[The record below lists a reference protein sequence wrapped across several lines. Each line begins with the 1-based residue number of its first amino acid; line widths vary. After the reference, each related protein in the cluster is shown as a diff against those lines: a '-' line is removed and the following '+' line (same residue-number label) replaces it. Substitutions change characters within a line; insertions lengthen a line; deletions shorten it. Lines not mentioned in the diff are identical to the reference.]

1 MKQKDE
7 NRWVEDVLNS
17 MEGAAK
23 ASPAEDLYGKIE
35 RRIAVPFTKGRTI
48 SLTTF
53 SAAAASIVLLIV
65 LNMMALTGNSR
76 IRMYDNGRQ
85 DELSSVA
92 NYYDITNES
101 EGLGI

>member
-17 MEGAAK
+17 MEGVEK
-23 ASPAEDLYGKIE
+23 ARPAEDLYGKIE

-53 SAAAASIVLLIV
+53 SAAAVSIVLLIL

-76 IRMYDNGRQ
+76 KQDNGMQ
-85 DELSSVA
+85 DEVSSVA
-92 NYYDITNES
+92 RYYDITNES
-101 EGLGI
+101 EGPGI

>member
-17 MEGAAK
+17 MDGAAK
-23 ASPAEDLYGKIE
+23 ARPAEDLYGKIE
-35 RRIAVPFTKGRTI
+35 HRIAVPFTKGRTI

-76 IRMYDNGRQ
+76 KHDNGRP
-85 DELSSVA
+85 DEVSSVA
-92 NYYDITNES
+92 RYYDITNES
-101 EGLGI
+101 EGLGL

>member
-17 MEGAAK
+17 LEGVEK
-23 ASPAEDLYGKIE
+23 ARPAEDLYGKIE
-35 RRIAVPFTKGRTI
+35 RRIAVPLTKGRTI

-76 IRMYDNGRQ
+76 KHGNGRL
-85 DELSSVA
+85 DEMSSVVG
-92 NYYDITNES
+92 YYDITNET

>member
-7 NRWVEDVLNS
+7 NMWVEDVLNS
-17 MEGAAK
+17 MEGVEK
-23 ASPAEDLYGKIE
+23 ARPAEDLYGKIE
-35 RRIAVPFTKGRTI
+35 RRIAVPFTKGRTV

-65 LNMMALTGNSR
+65 LNMMALTGNR
-76 IRMYDNGRQ
+76 KQDNRKQ
-85 DELSSVA
+85 DEVSSVA
-92 NYYDITNES
+92 RYYDITNES

>member
-23 ASPAEDLYGKIE
+23 ARPAEDLYGKIE
-35 RRIAVPFTKGRTI
+35 RRMAVPFTKGRTI

-76 IRMYDNGRQ
+76 KYDNGRQ

-92 NYYDITNES
+92 SYYDITNET

>member
-7 NRWVEDVLNS
+7 NRWIEDILNS
-17 MEGAAK
+17 MEGAEK
-23 ASPAEDLYGKIE
+23 ASPAEGLYGKIE
-35 RRIAVPFTKGRTI
+35 RRIAVPFTQGRTI

-76 IRMYDNGRQ
+76 KHDNRKL
-85 DELSSVA
+85 DEVSSVA
-92 NYYDITNES
+92 RYYDITNES

>member
-23 ASPAEDLYGKIE
+23 ARPAEDLYGKIE

-53 SAAAASIVLLIV
+53 SAAAASIVLLIL

-76 IRMYDNGRQ
+76 KQDNGMQ
-85 DELSSVA
+85 DEVSSVA
-92 NYYDITNES
+92 HYYDITNES
-101 EGLGI
+101 EGPGI

>member
-23 ASPAEDLYGKIE
+23 ARPAEDLYGKIE
-35 RRIAVPFTKGRTI
+35 RRISVPFTKGRTI

-53 SAAAASIVLLIV
+53 SAAAASIVLLII

-76 IRMYDNGRQ
+76 KQDNGMQ
-85 DELSSVA
+85 DGVSSVA
-92 NYYDITNES
+92 RYYDITNES
-101 EGLGI
+101 EGPGI

>member
-7 NRWVEDVLNS
+7 NKWVEDVLNS
-17 MEGAAK
+17 MEGVEK
-23 ASPAEDLYGKIE
+23 ARPAEDLYGKIE

-65 LNMMALTGNSR
+65 LNMMALTGNRKQDNR
-76 IRMYDNGRQ
+76 IQ
-85 DELSSVA
+85 DEVSSVA
-92 NYYDITNES
+92 RYYDITNES

>member
-23 ASPAEDLYGKIE
+23 ARPAENLYGKIE
-35 RRIAVPFTKGRTI
+35 RRVSVPFTKGRTI

-65 LNMMALTGNSR
+65 VNMMALTGNSR
-76 IRMYDNGRQ
+76 KQDNGMQ
-85 DELSSVA
+85 DGVSSVA
-92 NYYDITNES
+92 HYYDITNES
-101 EGLGI
+101 EGLGL

>member
-17 MEGAAK
+17 MEGVEK
-23 ASPAEDLYGKIE
+23 ARPAEDLYGKIE
-35 RRIAVPFTKGRTI
+35 RRIAVPFTKGRTV

-65 LNMMALTGNSR
+65 LNMMALTGNRKQDNR
-76 IRMYDNGRQ
+76 IQ
-85 DELSSVA
+85 DEVSSVA
-92 NYYDITNES
+92 RYYDITNES

>member
-1 MKQKDE
+1 MKPKDE

-23 ASPAEDLYGKIE
+23 ARPAEDLYGKIE

-76 IRMYDNGRQ
+76 KHDNGRQ

-92 NYYDITNES
+92 SYYDITNES